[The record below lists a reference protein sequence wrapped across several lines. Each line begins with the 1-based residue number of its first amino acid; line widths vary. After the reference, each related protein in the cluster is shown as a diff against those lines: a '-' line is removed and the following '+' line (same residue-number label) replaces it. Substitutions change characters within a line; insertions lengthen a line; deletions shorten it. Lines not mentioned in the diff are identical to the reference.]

1 MLEKDDTGAA
11 LLMLGKLILF
21 IGMFVLLYA
30 GNKRGRGWYTLSEPL
45 YKKPYLCRWKWL
57 MLAAFI
63 FTALENNWMN
73 MNDDGEIDS
82 ISYVSLMVLAEI
94 PAYTLML
101 ATLVKRAEVLKFRQ
115 WIFTI
120 FIIFMPIG
128 LIYCPWIYWLVCISL
143 YWWKEDNSP
152 EEVSSVAGVVETG
165 GNS

>member
-1 MLEKDDTGAA
+1 
-11 LLMLGKLILF
+11 
-21 IGMFVLLYA
+21 
-30 GNKRGRGWYTLSEPL
+30 
-45 YKKPYLCRWKWL
+45 

-120 FIIFMPIG
+120 FIIFMLIG
-128 LIYCPWIYWLVCISL
+128 RINKYP
-143 YWWKEDNSP
+143 P
-152 EEVSSVAGVVETG
+152 A
-165 GNS
+165 

>member
-73 MNDDGEIDS
+73 MNDDEEIDS

-128 LIYCPWIYWLVCISL
+128 RINKYPS
-143 YWWKEDNSP
+143 
-152 EEVSSVAGVVETG
+152 A
-165 GNS
+165 

>member
-120 FIIFMPIG
+120 FITLTAYKAFFYQ
-128 LIYCPWIYWLVCISL
+128 LRLKALVRSATRYL
-143 YWWKEDNSP
+143 FPVTRKRVYRL
-152 EEVSSVAGVVETG
+152 
-165 GNS
+165 

>member
-57 MLAAFI
+57 MLTAFI

-82 ISYVSLMVLAEI
+82 ISYVC
-94 PAYTLML
+94 
-101 ATLVKRAEVLKFRQ
+101 
-115 WIFTI
+115 
-120 FIIFMPIG
+120 IIDG
-128 LIYCPWIYWLVCISL
+128 AGRNTCIYF
-143 YWWKEDNSP
+143 D
-152 EEVSSVAGVVETG
+152 A
-165 GNS
+165 GNSGKKSGSIEI

>member
-1 MLEKDDTGAA
+1 MLEKDGTGAA
-11 LLMLGKLILF
+11 LLMLGKLVLF
-21 IGMFVLLYA
+21 IGMLVLLYA
-30 GNKRGRGWYTLSEPL
+30 GNKRGRGWYKPSEPL

-73 MNDDGEIDS
+73 INDDGEIDS

-101 ATLVKRAEVLKFRQ
+101 ATPVKRAEVLKFRQ

-128 LIYCPWIYWLVCISL
+128 LIYCPWIYWFVCISL